1 MNIVVCIKQVPDT
14 TAEKR
19 LDKDLRLD
27 RTSVENILNPFDEY
41 AVEEALRI
49 KEAQGADVIVL
60 SMGPETAMDAIR
72 KALAM
77 GADKG
82 ALVTDPALVGSD
94 ALATAGVLAAAAR
107 KLGADLVLCGMEAT
121 DSRSGQVPSA
131 LAEILGWPQLT
142 WANKLDVASGR
153 ATISRQS
160 DAGNDIVEAALP
172 AVVSVTKAINEPRY
186 PSLKGIMMSKKK
198 PVDTF
203 ALADLGLSAAEVGLQ
218 AAKTTVISYVTPP
231 PRGKGRLIAPKTAA
245 EAAAAIAD
253 YLQQE
258 KLI

>member
-1 MNIVVCIKQVPDT
+1 LNIVVCIKQVPDT

-60 SMGPETAMDAIR
+60 SMGPETALDAIR

-82 ALVTDPALVGSD
+82 ALVTDPALLGSD
-94 ALATAGVLAAAAR
+94 ALATASVLAAAVS

-121 DSRSGQVPSA
+121 DSRSGRSLPGPISWRLRQAKRPS
-131 LAEILGWPQLT
+131 
-142 WANKLDVASGR
+142 VVR
-153 ATISRQS
+153 ATP
-160 DAGNDIVEAALP
+160 DM
-172 AVVSVTKAINEPRY
+172 T
-186 PSLKGIMMSKKK
+186 
-198 PVDTF
+198 
-203 ALADLGLSAAEVGLQ
+203 
-218 AAKTTVISYVTPP
+218 
-231 PRGKGRLIAPKTAA
+231 
-245 EAAAAIAD
+245 
-253 YLQQE
+253 
-258 KLI
+258 

>member
-1 MNIVVCIKQVPDT
+1 LNIVVCIKQVPDT

-19 LDKDLRLD
+19 LDKELRLD
-27 RTSVENILNPFDEY
+27 RTTVDNILNPFDEY

-60 SMGPETAMDAIR
+60 SMGPEAALDAIR

-82 ALVTDPALVGSD
+82 ALVSDDALAGSD
-94 ALATAGVLAAAAR
+94 ALATAVVLAAAAKR
-107 KLGADLVLCGMEAT
+107 LGADLVLCGMEAT

-142 WANKLDVASGR
+142 WANKLDVAAGR
-153 ATISRQS
+153 ATIHRQS
-160 DAGNDIVEAALP
+160 DAGYDVVESALP

-198 PVDTF
+198 PVETF
-203 ALADLGLSAAEVGLQ
+203 SLAELGLSPSDVGHPAAR
-218 AAKTTVISYVTPP
+218 TTVISYVTPP
-231 PRGKGRLIAPKTAA
+231 PRGKGQLVTPKTAA
-245 EAAAAIAD
+245 EAATVIAD
-253 YLQQE
+253 YLQRE

>member
-14 TAEKR
+14 TAEKK

-27 RTSVENILNPFDEY
+27 RTSVENIINPFDEY
-41 AVEEALRI
+41 AVEEALRL
-49 KEAQGADVIVL
+49 KEAQGGEVTVL
-60 SMGPETAMDAIR
+60 SMGPESALDAIR

-82 ALVTDPALVGSD
+82 AQVTDPALAGSD
-94 ALATAGVLAAAAR
+94 ALATAYVLAQAIK
-107 KLGADLVLCGMEAT
+107 KLSPDLVLCGMEAT
-121 DSRSGQVPSA
+121 DSRTGQVPSA
-131 LAEILGWPQLT
+131 LAEFLSWPQLT
-142 WANKLDVASGR
+142 WANKLEVAGGKASIQR
-153 ATISRQS
+153 AS
-160 DAGNDIVEAALP
+160 DAGYDVVEATLP

-186 PSLKGIMMSKKK
+186 PSLKGIMMARKK

-203 ALADLGLSAAEVGLQ
+203 SLADIGVEAGKVGQ
-218 AAKTTVISYVTPP
+218 KAAKTSVLSFVVPP
-231 PRGKGRLIAPKTAA
+231 PRGKGQVIAPKTAA
-245 EAAAAIAD
+245 EAAVAIAD

>member
-1 MNIVVCIKQVPDT
+1 LNIVVCIKQVPDT

-19 LDKDLRLD
+19 LDKDFRLD

-49 KEAQGADVIVL
+49 KEAQGADITVL
-60 SMGPETAMDAIR
+60 SMGPETALDAIR

-82 ALVTDPALVGSD
+82 ALVTDPALAGSD
-94 ALATAGVLAAAAR
+94 ALVTAVVLAAAVK
-107 KLGADLVLCGMEAT
+107 KLGADLVICGMEAT
-121 DSRSGQVPSA
+121 DSRTGQAPSA

-142 WANKLDVASGR
+142 WANKLEVAAGK
-153 ATISRQS
+153 ATIHRQS
-160 DAGNDIVEAALP
+160 DAGYDVVEAALP

-203 ALADLGLSAAEVGLQ
+203 GLADLGLSPAQAGKSAAR
-218 AAKTTVISYVTPP
+218 TTVISYITPP
-231 PRGKGRLIAPKTAA
+231 PRGRGQLLSPKTAA
-245 EAAAAIAD
+245 EAASAIAD

>member
-1 MNIVVCIKQVPDT
+1 LNIVVCIKQVPDT

-19 LDKDLRLD
+19 LDRNLRLD
-27 RTSVENILNPFDEY
+27 RATADNILNPFDEY

-60 SMGPETAMDAIR
+60 SMGPETALDAIR

-77 GADKG
+77 GADRG

-94 ALATAGVLAAAAR
+94 SLATAAVLAAAAT
-107 KLGADLVLCGMEAT
+107 KLGADLVICGMEAT
-121 DSRSGQVPSA
+121 DSRAGQVPSA

-142 WANKLDVASGR
+142 WANKLDVAAGR
-153 ATISRQS
+153 AIIHRQS
-160 DAGNDIVEAALP
+160 DAGYDVVESALP

-203 ALADLGLSAAEVGLQ
+203 GLADLGLSASDVGQ
-218 AAKTTVISYVTPP
+218 PAARTKVTSYITPP
-231 PRGKGRLIAPKTAA
+231 PRGKGQLIAPKTASD
-245 EAAAAIAD
+245 AAAAIAD
-253 YLQQE
+253 YLQRE